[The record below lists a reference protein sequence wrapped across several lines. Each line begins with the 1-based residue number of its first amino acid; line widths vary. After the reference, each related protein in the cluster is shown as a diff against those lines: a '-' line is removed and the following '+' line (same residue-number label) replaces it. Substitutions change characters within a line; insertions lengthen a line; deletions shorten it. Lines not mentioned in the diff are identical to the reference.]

1 MDGPVSCLAGLREST
16 LALTLCPPRTPSLR
30 RSFKSVKQDWPFG
43 PTNYTD
49 NLTIKKSAARRGE

>member
-1 MDGPVSCLAGLREST
+1 
-16 LALTLCPPRTPSLR
+16 LR